1 MRDSRNSRQLYSYTD
16 MGKKTESRLRELIPC
31 PCATSLPPQV
41 SHHPPVA
48 VCHAASIS
56 GRNGG
61 PSWTWSQD
69 LRVKTK
75 FWGKSMEF
83 QPEGVVRVELRRGSA
98 EGAWE
103 FVLMLCKSK
112 SKK

>member
-1 MRDSRNSRQLYSYTD
+1 M
-16 MGKKTESRLRELIPC
+16 
-31 PCATSLPPQV
+31 
-41 SHHPPVA
+41 A

-61 PSWTWSQD
+61 GAPRWTWSQD

-83 QPEGVVRVELRRGSA
+83 QPEGVVRVELRRGGSGA
-98 EGAWE
+98 GEGGKLSFILTA
-103 FVLMLCKSK
+103 
-112 SKK
+112 